1 VQKLSLRQKLRYH
14 FDNVMARGAPAQ
26 VGMLLLV
33 IAAIVLITAT
43 LLVFFARPDSD
54 PNVPDSYVHIV
65 WRSLMHTIDPGNLG
79 GDNEKDWTFLFVM
92 LFATMGGI
100 FVVSAFIGILNTSLE
115 ERLAN
120 LRKGR
125 SLVAETGHTV
135 ILGYTPKIHTL
146 LHELA
151 EANANQPRACVVI
164 LAEKDK
170 VVMDDEIRA
179 RLHRKLKVV
188 TRSGSPTSVV
198 DLGIVNLASAKS
210 IIVLSPESDEEG
222 EPLAPHESDTIVLKT
237 LLAVQ
242 RSAESAGTEKYHVVA
257 ELQDEK
263 ILAVARMVVGEHAAL
278 ILGPPLI
285 SRLLVQ
291 TGRQSGLS
299 AVFTE
304 LLDFGGS
311 EIYIQPEPKLIGK
324 TFLDALLAY
333 DDSSIMGLLDK
344 DEKLLLPPPFDYRIR
359 EGDQVIAISEDD
371 DTVIVNGRA
380 FKVDEKD
387 VIQAPPP
394 FEKKP
399 ERTLIL
405 GTSERLTLVLADL
418 APYCAEGSST
428 VIVGEDAALG
438 EEGVAE
444 SVAAFPHLHPS
455 FREGDITE
463 RKLLDSLEVTSFD
476 HILVLSESAGRSVD
490 VADARTMVT
499 LFHLRDISRKT
510 GKSVSVTT
518 EMLDIQNRELAQA
531 AQADDFIVSNM
542 LVALMV
548 SQLSENRHLVE
559 VFDELFTY
567 GGHDIRI
574 KPASHYVAAGAEV
587 DFYTIVAVAARRN
600 EIALGYRMGK
610 RGNDPMAFG
619 VVVNPKKHVKQRY
632 AAEDQIVVLTR
643 VE

>member
-26 VGMLLLV
+26 VGMLFLLSALLV
-33 IAAIVLITAT
+33 VVTA
-43 LLVFFARPDSD
+43 LLLASLAPPEVDGQPESFG
-54 PNVPDSYVHIV
+54 HML
-65 WRSLMHTIDPGNLG
+65 WRSLMHTIDPGSLG
-79 GDNEKDWTFLFVM
+79 GDNGTWTFLFIM
-92 LFATMGGI
+92 LFGTMGGI
-100 FVVSAFIGILNTSLE
+100 FVVSAFIGILNASLG

-135 ILGYTPKIHTL
+135 ILGFTPKIHTL

-151 EANANQPRACVVI
+151 EANANQPHACVVV

-170 VVMDDEIRA
+170 VFMDDEIRA

-198 DLGIVNLASAKS
+198 DLGIVNLPAAKS
-210 IIVLSPESDEEG
+210 VIVLSPEHDEDG
-222 EPLAPHESDTIVLKT
+222 EPMAPHESDTIVLKT

-242 RSAESAGTEKYHVVA
+242 RSSKHIGEHYHVVA
-257 ELQDEK
+257 ELQDAK
-263 ILAVARMVVGEHAAL
+263 ILAVARMVVGEKAAL
-278 ILGPPLI
+278 LLGPPLI

-304 LLDFGGS
+304 LLDFGGC
-311 EIYIQPEPKLIGK
+311 EIYIQPEPALTGK
-324 TFLDALLAY
+324 TFREALTAY
-333 DDSSIMGLLDK
+333 DDSALMGVLSG
-344 DEKLLLPPPFDYRIR
+344 EHQLLLPPPFDYKLRAD
-359 EGDQVIAISEDD
+359 DQVIAISEDD
-371 DTVIVNGRA
+371 DTVLVNGKPW
-380 FKVDEKD
+380 KVDEKAVAID
-387 VIQAPPP
+387 PPP
-394 FEKKP
+394 FVKQP

-405 GTSERLTLVLADL
+405 GTSERMPLVLRDL
-418 APYCAEGSST
+418 APYCAAGSTT
-428 VIVGEDAALG
+428 VIVGENDQLG
-438 EEGVAE
+438 AEAVADGKKDLG
-444 SVAAFPHLHPS
+444 HLGIS
-455 FREGDITE
+455 FHHGDITE
-463 RKLLDSLEVTSFD
+463 RKLLDELDVTSFD

-499 LFHLRDISRKT
+499 LFHLRDLNRLA
-510 GKSVSVTT
+510 GKNTSITS
-518 EMLDIQNRELAQA
+518 EMLDLSNRELAQA
-531 AQADDFIVSNM
+531 AEADDFIVSNM

-548 SQLSENRHLVE
+548 SQLSENRHLVQ

-574 KPASHYVAAGAEV
+574 KPAAHYVKTGVET
-587 DFYTIVAVAARRN
+587 DFYTVMDVAAKRG
-600 EIALGYRMGK
+600 EIAIGYRLG
-610 RGNDPMAFG
+610 GQAQTPPGFG
-619 VVVNPKKHVKQRY
+619 VVVNPTKHKRL
-632 AAEDQIVVLTR
+632 AFSADDQIVVLTK

>member
-1 VQKLSLRQKLRYH
+1 
-14 FDNVMARGAPAQ
+14 MARGAPAQ

-33 IAAIVLITAT
+33 IAVIVLLTAT
-43 LLVFFARPDSD
+43 LLFFVAPPEVSEG
-54 PNVPDSYVHIV
+54 VADSYGHIV

-79 GDNEKDWTFLFVM
+79 GDNEKDWGFLFVM

-135 ILGYTPKIHTL
+135 ILGFTPKIHTL

-151 EANANQPRACVVI
+151 EANANQPHACVVI

-170 VVMDDEIRA
+170 VEMDDEIRA

-198 DLGIVNLASAKS
+198 DLAIVNLAAAKS
-210 IIVLSPESDEEG
+210 IIVLSPENDEEG
-222 EPLAPHESDTIVLKT
+222 EPMQPHESDTIVLKT

-242 RSAESAGTEKYHVVA
+242 KSAEAAGTKKYHIVA

-304 LLDFGGS
+304 LLDFGGC
-311 EIYIQPEPKLIGK
+311 EIYIQPEAKLVGK
-324 TFLDALLAY
+324 TFRDALVAY
-333 DDSSIMGLLDK
+333 DDSAIMGLLDAK
-344 DEKLLLPPPFDYRIR
+344 ENLLLPPPFDYVIKD
-359 EGDQVIAISEDD
+359 GDQIIAISEDD

-380 FKVDEKD
+380 FRVEEKD
-387 VIQAPPP
+387 VVKDPPP
-394 FEKKP
+394 FAKRP

-405 GTSERLTLVLADL
+405 GASERLPLVLGDL
-418 APYCAEGSST
+418 APYCAEGSTT
-428 VIVGEDAALG
+428 VIIGEDAKIGDNA
-438 EEGVAE
+438 VAE
-444 SVAAFPHLHPS
+444 SRTAFPHLGAT
-455 FREGDITE
+455 FRAGDITE
-463 RKLLDSLEVTSFD
+463 R
-476 HILVLSESAGRSVD
+476 
-490 VADARTMVT
+490 
-499 LFHLRDISRKT
+499 
-510 GKSVSVTT
+510 
-518 EMLDIQNRELAQA
+518 
-531 AQADDFIVSNM
+531 
-542 LVALMV
+542 
-548 SQLSENRHLVE
+548 
-559 VFDELFTY
+559 
-567 GGHDIRI
+567 
-574 KPASHYVAAGAEV
+574 
-587 DFYTIVAVAARRN
+587 
-600 EIALGYRMGK
+600 
-610 RGNDPMAFG
+610 
-619 VVVNPKKHVKQRY
+619 
-632 AAEDQIVVLTR
+632 
-643 VE
+643 